1 MADTVSVSIADN
13 VADTLFIPLYM
24 RCLET
29 RRADRVINDPMSC
42 ELVERLDYDF
52 SRYEK
57 SPRSQL
63 GVAVR
68 IRRFDQ
74 AVADFI
80 ETHDDPVVVSV
91 GAGLDTRFQRVY
103 KGKGVFY
110 ELDLPEVIEL
120 RRQLLPESENNPY
133 MAGSMFE
140 TGWIDEIKGKHPGA
154 SFIVVAEGVFLYFEE
169 HEIKPLITAIAE
181 RFGHGEMH
189 FDVSSPWGVRN
200 SQRHETVKKTNA
212 AFKWGVKGDRDLEAW
227 TPSLRYMDTTDYFSS
242 VKSRWGIMGLLA
254 RWFIP
259 GLRNAFRMLH
269 YEMVPQA

>member
-1 MADTVSVSIADN
+1 MADTVPVSIADH

-29 RRADRVINDPMSC
+29 RRADGIIDDPVSC

-52 SRYEK
+52 DRYEK
-57 SPRSQL
+57 SPMSQL
-63 GVAVR
+63 GVSLR

-74 AVADFI
+74 AVTDFI
-80 ETHDDPVVVSV
+80 EANDDPVVISV

-120 RRQLLPESENNPY
+120 RKQLLPESENNPH

-140 TGWIDEIKGKHPGA
+140 TDWIDTIKDRHPGA
-154 SFIVVAEGVFLYFEE
+154 SFIVVAEGVFMYFEE

-181 RFGHGEMH
+181 RLGRGEIH
-189 FDVSSPWGVRN
+189 FDVTSPWGVRN

-212 AFKWGVKGDRDLEAW
+212 TFRWGVVGDRDLEAW
-227 TPSLRYMDTTDYFSS
+227 TPRLRYMDTTDYFSS
-242 VKSRWGIMGLLA
+242 AKNRWGFKGILV

-259 GLRNAFRMLH
+259 KMKNAFRMLH